1 GGTTSFTVTVTNDG
15 PSVIASGMNIS
26 LVERPGSGLTITG
39 YEVTGSNA
47 TVVGTGNT
55 ATVTTTT
62 AIPVGGTITVVV
74 SADVDA
80 DAGETITNGITVW
93 GPDKDPEND
102 PEDDEA
108 DTPPIPVDREYNLTI
123 DKVADEAR
131 VKAGEPT
138 TFTVTITNNGPSV
151 MEIGKAIALLER
163 PGDGVTIDGYTVTSD
178 NATVVGSAN
187 NATVTTTAKLAVN
200 GTITLRID
208 ATVDEDAPAEITN
221 GITVWGP
228 GKDPEDDP

>member
-1 GGTTSFTVTVTNDG
+1 DDEADTPPIPVVRESKLSVNKAANDATVVAGGTTSFTVTVTNDG
-15 PSVIASGMNIS
+15 PSVIASGKNIS
-26 LVERPGSGLTITG
+26 LVERTGSGVTITG
-39 YEVTGSNA
+39 FEATGSNA

-151 MEIGKAIALLER
+151 MEIGKA
-163 PGDGVTIDGYTVTSD
+163 
-178 NATVVGSAN
+178 
-187 NATVTTTAKLAVN
+187 
-200 GTITLRID
+200 
-208 ATVDEDAPAEITN
+208 
-221 GITVWGP
+221 
-228 GKDPEDDP
+228 